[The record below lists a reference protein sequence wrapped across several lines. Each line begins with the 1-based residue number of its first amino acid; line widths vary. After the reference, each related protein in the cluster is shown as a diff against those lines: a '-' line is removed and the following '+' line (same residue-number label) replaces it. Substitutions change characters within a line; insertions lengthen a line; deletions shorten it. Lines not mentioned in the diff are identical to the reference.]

1 MGVDFRIRDFGYP
14 FSILKLKR
22 TFDQNQWLSE
32 EALKEYQLERLRKV
46 IAHAYDSVPYYQKL
60 FREKNILPGD
70 IRTVEDLKRIP
81 VLTKELLKHNFDSL
95 IARNAKKYKPALLS
109 TSGSTGGQ
117 TRFFVDK
124 TSNVLEFVHYW
135 RSWGWAGYKLG
146 DTFALLSSEDFVYIL
161 KNRKTL
167 YHFNSL
173 TRQLT
178 VNSMLFSHNYL
189 DDLIGIFRKFK
200 PLFLKGFPTNLY
212 MLALVLNKKRNHGIS
227 CKAIFSQGANLL
239 SYQRDLIE
247 KVFSCKVFDSYG
259 LMERTVAITQCP
271 LGSYHIHQ
279 DYGIVELEEPGISL
293 SNGKD
298 GDTSIREVVGTSLHN
313 YAMPLIRHRTG
324 DFVKIKRSPE
334 KCSCKRGFPT
344 IVSVIG
350 REMDLI
356 TTPDKRK
363 IAGLSSVFSHTPGI
377 IMGQIIQ
384 EKINQLL
391 VKIVCEE
398 KDIDHTDRILTGHI
412 RKFVGDDV
420 NIAIEHTTVEGIRK
434 NSFGKFKAVISN
446 IPPEEIF
453 SR

>member
-22 TFDQNQWLSE
+22 TFDRNQWLSE

-60 FREKNILPGD
+60 FREKDILPGD

-81 VLTKELLKHNFDSL
+81 VLTKDLLRHNFDSL
-95 IARNAKKYKPALLS
+95 VARNAKKYKPALLS

-124 TSNVLEFVHYW
+124 PSNVLEFVHYW
-135 RSWGWAGYKLG
+135 RYWGWAGYKLG

-161 KNRKTL
+161 KNRNAL
-167 YHFNSL
+167 YHFNAF
-173 TRQLT
+173 TKQLT
-178 VNSMLFSHNYL
+178 VNSMLFSRNYL

-200 PLFLKGFPTNLY
+200 PFFLKGFPLNLF
-212 MLALVLNKKRNHGIS
+212 MLALVLNEKGNHGIS
-227 CKAIFSQGANLL
+227 CRAIFSQGAHLPP
-239 SYQRDLIE
+239 YQRDLIE

-259 LMERTVAITQCP
+259 HMERTVAISQCP
-271 LGSYHIHQ
+271 LGSYHIHP
-279 DYGIVELEEPGISL
+279 DYGVIEFAEPGIPL
-293 SNGKD
+293 ANGND
-298 GDTSIREVVGTSLHN
+298 GDTCIREVIGTSLYN
-313 YAMPLIRHRTG
+313 FSMPLIRYRTG
-324 DFVKIKRSPE
+324 DFVTLKRSPE

-344 IVSVIG
+344 IGSVIG
-350 REMDLI
+350 RENDMVI
-356 TTPDKRK
+356 TPDKRK
-363 IAGLSSVFSHTPGI
+363 IAGLFSVFSHTPGI
-377 IMGQIIQ
+377 MIGQIIQ

-398 KDIDHTDRILTGHI
+398 KDVDHTDRILTGHI
-412 RKFVGDDV
+412 REFVGDDV
-420 NIAIEHTTVEGIRK
+420 NVAIEHTTVEGIRK